1 MENLAD
7 IVLGELLESDDF
19 VNPVEELRPHRRLEL
34 LLRRV
39 GGHNKDGI
47 LEIHRT
53 ALVVGQTTVVQNLK
67 EDVEYLA
74 LVGGVCA
81 YLMFVK
87 SDEEPKDPRL
97 LKLKE
102 FLSFKKMIIEGLL
115 KATYIVFA
123 LFVTLYSF
131 LIMVDTS
138 FITGLMLLI
147 LLNILLRIGYEASL
161 IVLLIWRN
169 TSDISKK
176 LGKSDL
182 VEEINEMDETTGSNP
197 GLESTGLESEVEAE
211 TKVEAADIE
220 SETKVEEP
228 VVKAKPRTRKPKTT
242 DEKEVKKPAKKKT
255 TTKKAPT
262 KKAKVEEV
270 KAEEPSTKEETK

>member
-1 MENLAD
+1 MYSYSYYH
-7 IVLGELLESDDF
+7 GP
-19 VNPVEELRPHRRLEL
+19 NPV
-34 LLRRV
+34 V
-39 GGHNKDGI
+39 TVI
-47 LEIHRT
+47 LFLI
-53 ALVVGQTTVVQNLK
+53 
-67 EDVEYLA
+67 A
-74 LVGGVCA
+74 LVGGICA

-87 SDEEPKDPRL
+87 SDEEPKDQRL

-115 KATYIVFA
+115 KASYIIFA
-123 LFVTLYSF
+123 LFITLYSF
-131 LIMVDTS
+131 QIMVGTS

-147 LLNILLRIGYEASL
+147 LLNIMLRIGYEASL

-169 TSDISKK
+169 TNDISKK
-176 LGKSDL
+176 LGK
-182 VEEINEMDETTGSNP
+182 NE
-197 GLESTGLESEVEAE
+197 LTGLESE

-242 DEKEVKKPAKKKT
+242 DEKDVKKPAKKKS
-255 TTKKAPT
+255 TTKKT
-262 KKAKVEEV
+262 TSKKAKVEEV

>member
-1 MENLAD
+1 MYSYSYYH
-7 IVLGELLESDDF
+7 GP
-19 VNPVEELRPHRRLEL
+19 NPV
-34 LLRRV
+34 V
-39 GGHNKDGI
+39 TVI
-47 LEIHRT
+47 LFLI
-53 ALVVGQTTVVQNLK
+53 
-67 EDVEYLA
+67 A
-74 LVGGVCA
+74 LVGGICA

-102 FLSFKKMIIEGLL
+102 FLSFNKMIIEGLL
-115 KATYIVFA
+115 KATYIIFA
-123 LFVTLYSF
+123 LFITLYSF
-131 LIMVDTS
+131 QIMVGTS

-147 LLNILLRIGYEASL
+147 LLNIMLRIGYEASL

-197 GLESTGLESEVEAE
+197 GLESTGLEAE
-211 TKVEAADIE
+211 TEV
-220 SETKVEEP
+220 ETKVEEP

>member
-1 MENLAD
+1 MYSYSYYH
-7 IVLGELLESDDF
+7 GP
-19 VNPVEELRPHRRLEL
+19 NPV
-34 LLRRV
+34 V
-39 GGHNKDGI
+39 TVI
-47 LEIHRT
+47 LFLI
-53 ALVVGQTTVVQNLK
+53 
-67 EDVEYLA
+67 A
-74 LVGGVCA
+74 LVGGICA

-87 SDEEPKDPRL
+87 SDEEPKDQRL

-115 KATYIVFA
+115 KASYIIFA
-123 LFVTLYSF
+123 LFITLYSF
-131 LIMVDTS
+131 QIMVGTS

-147 LLNILLRIGYEASL
+147 LLNIMLRIGYEASL

-176 LGKSDL
+176 LGK
-182 VEEINEMDETTGSNP
+182 NE
-197 GLESTGLESEVEAE
+197 LTGLESE

-220 SETKVEEP
+220 SETKAEEP

-242 DEKEVKKPAKKKT
+242 EQKEAKKKT

-270 KAEEPSTKEETK
+270 KTEESSTKEETK

>member
-1 MENLAD
+1 MYSYSYYH
-7 IVLGELLESDDF
+7 GP
-19 VNPVEELRPHRRLEL
+19 NPV
-34 LLRRV
+34 V
-39 GGHNKDGI
+39 TVI
-47 LEIHRT
+47 LFLI
-53 ALVVGQTTVVQNLK
+53 
-67 EDVEYLA
+67 A
-74 LVGGVCA
+74 LVGGICA

-87 SDEEPKDPRL
+87 SDEEPKDQRL

-115 KATYIVFA
+115 KASYIIFA
-123 LFVTLYSF
+123 LFITLYSF
-131 LIMVDTS
+131 QIMVGTS

-147 LLNILLRIGYEASL
+147 LLNIMLRIGYEASL

-169 TSDISKK
+169 TNDISKK
-176 LGKSDL
+176 LGK
-182 VEEINEMDETTGSNP
+182 NELT
-197 GLESTGLESEVEAE
+197 GLESTRLESE

-242 DEKEVKKPAKKKT
+242 EQKEAKKKT
-255 TTKKAPT
+255 TTKKTST

>member
-1 MENLAD
+1 MYSYSYYH
-7 IVLGELLESDDF
+7 GP
-19 VNPVEELRPHRRLEL
+19 NPV
-34 LLRRV
+34 V
-39 GGHNKDGI
+39 TVI
-47 LEIHRT
+47 LFLI
-53 ALVVGQTTVVQNLK
+53 
-67 EDVEYLA
+67 A
-74 LVGGVCA
+74 LVGGTCA

-87 SDEEPKDPRL
+87 SNEEPKDRRL

-115 KATYIVFA
+115 KVTYIVFA
-123 LFVTLYSF
+123 LFITLYSF
-131 LIMVDTS
+131 QIMVGTS

-147 LLNILLRIGYEASL
+147 LLNIMLRIGYEASL

-169 TSDISKK
+169 TNDISKK
-176 LGKSDL
+176 LGK
-182 VEEINEMDETTGSNP
+182 NELT
-197 GLESTGLESEVEAE
+197 GLESTRLESE

-242 DEKEVKKPAKKKT
+242 EQKEAKKKT
-255 TTKKAPT
+255 TTKKTST

>member
-1 MENLAD
+1 MYSYSYYH
-7 IVLGELLESDDF
+7 GP
-19 VNPVEELRPHRRLEL
+19 NPV
-34 LLRRV
+34 V
-39 GGHNKDGI
+39 TVI
-47 LEIHRT
+47 LFLI
-53 ALVVGQTTVVQNLK
+53 
-67 EDVEYLA
+67 A
-74 LVGGVCA
+74 LVGGICA

-102 FLSFKKMIIEGLL
+102 FLSFNKMIIEGLL
-115 KATYIVFA
+115 KATYIIFA
-123 LFVTLYSF
+123 LFITLYSF
-131 LIMVDTS
+131 QIMVGTS

-147 LLNILLRIGYEASL
+147 LLNIMLRIGYEASL

-197 GLESTGLESEVEAE
+197 GLESTGLEAE
-211 TKVEAADIE
+211 TEV
-220 SETKVEEP
+220 ETKVEEP

-242 DEKEVKKPAKKKT
+242 DEKDVKKPAKKKS
-255 TTKKAPT
+255 TTKKT
-262 KKAKVEEV
+262 TSKKAKVEEV
-270 KAEEPSTKEETK
+270 KPEEPSTKEETK

>member
-1 MENLAD
+1 MYSYGYYHGANP
-7 IVLGELLESDDF
+7 IVT
-19 VNPVEELRPHRRLEL
+19 V
-34 LLRRV
+34 
-39 GGHNKDGI
+39 I
-47 LEIHRT
+47 LFLI
-53 ALVVGQTTVVQNLK
+53 
-67 EDVEYLA
+67 A
-74 LVGGVCA
+74 LVGGICA

-102 FLSFKKMIIEGLL
+102 FLSFNKMIIEGLL
-115 KATYIVFA
+115 KATYIIFA
-123 LFVTLYSF
+123 LFITLYSF
-131 LIMVDTS
+131 QIMIGTS

-147 LLNILLRIGYEASL
+147 LLNIMLRIGYEASL

-169 TSDISKK
+169 TSDINKK

-197 GLESTGLESEVEAE
+197 GLESTGLEAE
-211 TKVEAADIE
+211 TEV
-220 SETKVEEP
+220 ETKVEEP

-242 DEKEVKKPAKKKT
+242 DEKDVKKPAKKKS
-255 TTKKAPT
+255 TTKKT
-262 KKAKVEEV
+262 TSKKAKVEEV

>member
-1 MENLAD
+1 MYSYSYYH
-7 IVLGELLESDDF
+7 GP
-19 VNPVEELRPHRRLEL
+19 NPV
-34 LLRRV
+34 V
-39 GGHNKDGI
+39 TVI
-47 LEIHRT
+47 LFLI
-53 ALVVGQTTVVQNLK
+53 
-67 EDVEYLA
+67 A
-74 LVGGVCA
+74 LVGGICA

-87 SDEEPKDPRL
+87 SDEEPKDSRL

-115 KATYIVFA
+115 KATYIIFA
-123 LFVTLYSF
+123 LFITLYSF
-131 LIMVDTS
+131 QIMIGTS

-147 LLNILLRIGYEASL
+147 LLNIMLRIGYEASL

-169 TSDISKK
+169 TSDINKK

-197 GLESTGLESEVEAE
+197 GLESTGLEAE
-211 TKVEAADIE
+211 TEV
-220 SETKVEEP
+220 ETKVEEP

>member
-1 MENLAD
+1 MYSYSYYH
-7 IVLGELLESDDF
+7 GP
-19 VNPVEELRPHRRLEL
+19 NPV
-34 LLRRV
+34 V
-39 GGHNKDGI
+39 TVI
-47 LEIHRT
+47 LFLI
-53 ALVVGQTTVVQNLK
+53 
-67 EDVEYLA
+67 A
-74 LVGGVCA
+74 LVGGICA

-87 SDEEPKDPRL
+87 SNEEPKDQRL

-115 KATYIVFA
+115 KASYIIFA
-123 LFVTLYSF
+123 LFITLYSF
-131 LIMVDTS
+131 QIMVGTS

-147 LLNILLRIGYEASL
+147 LLNIMLRIGYEASL

-197 GLESTGLESEVEAE
+197 GLESTGLEAE
-211 TKVEAADIE
+211 TEV
-220 SETKVEEP
+220 ETKVEEP

-242 DEKEVKKPAKKKT
+242 DEKDVKKPAKKKS
-255 TTKKAPT
+255 TTKKT
-262 KKAKVEEV
+262 TSKKANVEEV

>member
-1 MENLAD
+1 MYSYSYYH
-7 IVLGELLESDDF
+7 GP
-19 VNPVEELRPHRRLEL
+19 NPV
-34 LLRRV
+34 V
-39 GGHNKDGI
+39 TVI
-47 LEIHRT
+47 LFLI
-53 ALVVGQTTVVQNLK
+53 
-67 EDVEYLA
+67 A
-74 LVGGVCA
+74 LVGGICA

-115 KATYIVFA
+115 KATYIIFA
-123 LFVTLYSF
+123 LFITLYSF
-131 LIMVDTS
+131 QIMVGTS

-147 LLNILLRIGYEASL
+147 LLNIMLRIGYEASL

-176 LGKSDL
+176 LGK
-182 VEEINEMDETTGSNP
+182 NE
-197 GLESTGLESEVEAE
+197 LTGLESEVEAE

-220 SETKVEEP
+220 SETKVEES

-242 DEKEVKKPAKKKT
+242 EQKEAKKKT
-255 TTKKAPT
+255 TTKKTST

>member
-1 MENLAD
+1 MYSYSYYH
-7 IVLGELLESDDF
+7 GP
-19 VNPVEELRPHRRLEL
+19 NPV
-34 LLRRV
+34 V
-39 GGHNKDGI
+39 TVI
-47 LEIHRT
+47 LFLI
-53 ALVVGQTTVVQNLK
+53 
-67 EDVEYLA
+67 A
-74 LVGGVCA
+74 LVGGICA

-97 LKLKE
+97 VKLKE

-115 KATYIVFA
+115 KATYIIFA
-123 LFVTLYSF
+123 LFITLYSF
-131 LIMVDTS
+131 QIMVGTS

-147 LLNILLRIGYEASL
+147 LLNIMLRIGYEASL

-176 LGKSDL
+176 LGKTEL
-182 VEEINEMDETTGSNP
+182 VEEVQNGH
-197 GLESTGLESEVEAE
+197 ESGHESEFGHESVEEPE

-220 SETKVEEP
+220 SGHKTDGHES

-242 DEKEVKKPAKKKT
+242 DEKEVKKPAKKKS
-255 TTKKAPT
+255 TTKKASS

-270 KAEEPSTKEETK
+270 KAEEPSTKEENK

>member
-1 MENLAD
+1 MYSYSYYH
-7 IVLGELLESDDF
+7 GP
-19 VNPVEELRPHRRLEL
+19 NPV
-34 LLRRV
+34 V
-39 GGHNKDGI
+39 TVI
-47 LEIHRT
+47 LFLI
-53 ALVVGQTTVVQNLK
+53 
-67 EDVEYLA
+67 A
-74 LVGGVCA
+74 LVGGICA

-97 LKLKE
+97 VKLKE

-115 KATYIVFA
+115 KASYIIFA
-123 LFVTLYSF
+123 LFITLYSF
-131 LIMVDTS
+131 QIMVGTS

-147 LLNILLRIGYEASL
+147 LLNIMLRIGYEASL

-169 TSDISKK
+169 TNDISKK
-176 LGKSDL
+176 LGK
-182 VEEINEMDETTGSNP
+182 NE
-197 GLESTGLESEVEAE
+197 LTGLESEVEAE

-242 DEKEVKKPAKKKT
+242 EQKEAKKKT
-255 TTKKAPT
+255 TTKKTST

>member
-1 MENLAD
+1 MYSYGYYHGANP
-7 IVLGELLESDDF
+7 IVT
-19 VNPVEELRPHRRLEL
+19 V
-34 LLRRV
+34 
-39 GGHNKDGI
+39 I
-47 LEIHRT
+47 LFLI
-53 ALVVGQTTVVQNLK
+53 
-67 EDVEYLA
+67 A
-74 LVGGVCA
+74 LVGGICA

-102 FLSFKKMIIEGLL
+102 FLSFNKMIIEGLL
-115 KATYIVFA
+115 KATYIIFA
-123 LFVTLYSF
+123 LFITLYSF
-131 LIMVDTS
+131 QIMIGTS

-147 LLNILLRIGYEASL
+147 LLNIMLRIGYEASL

-197 GLESTGLESEVEAE
+197 GLESTGLEAE
-211 TKVEAADIE
+211 TEV
-220 SETKVEEP
+220 ETKVEEP

-242 DEKEVKKPAKKKT
+242 DEKDVKKPAKKKS
-255 TTKKAPT
+255 TTKKT
-262 KKAKVEEV
+262 TSKKAKVEEV

>member
-1 MENLAD
+1 MYSYSYYH
-7 IVLGELLESDDF
+7 GP
-19 VNPVEELRPHRRLEL
+19 NPV
-34 LLRRV
+34 V
-39 GGHNKDGI
+39 TVI
-47 LEIHRT
+47 LFLI
-53 ALVVGQTTVVQNLK
+53 
-67 EDVEYLA
+67 A
-74 LVGGVCA
+74 LVGGICA

-87 SDEEPKDPRL
+87 SDEEPKDQRL

-115 KATYIVFA
+115 KASYIIFA
-123 LFVTLYSF
+123 LFITLYSF
-131 LIMVDTS
+131 QIMVGTS

-147 LLNILLRIGYEASL
+147 LLNIMLRIGYEASL

-197 GLESTGLESEVEAE
+197 GLESTGLEAE
-211 TKVEAADIE
+211 TEV
-220 SETKVEEP
+220 ETKVEEP

-242 DEKEVKKPAKKKT
+242 DEKDVKKPAKKKS
-255 TTKKAPT
+255 TTKKT
-262 KKAKVEEV
+262 TSKKAKVEEV

>member
-1 MENLAD
+1 MYSYSYYH
-7 IVLGELLESDDF
+7 GP
-19 VNPVEELRPHRRLEL
+19 NPV
-34 LLRRV
+34 V
-39 GGHNKDGI
+39 TVI
-47 LEIHRT
+47 LFLI
-53 ALVVGQTTVVQNLK
+53 
-67 EDVEYLA
+67 A
-74 LVGGVCA
+74 LVGGICA

-102 FLSFKKMIIEGLL
+102 FLSFNKMIIEGLL
-115 KATYIVFA
+115 KATYIIFA
-123 LFVTLYSF
+123 LFITLYSF
-131 LIMVDTS
+131 QIMVGTS

-147 LLNILLRIGYEASL
+147 LLNIMLRIGYEASL

-176 LGKSDL
+176 LGKSEL
-182 VEEINEMDETTGSNP
+182 VEEIKEMDETTGSNP
-197 GLESTGLESEVEAE
+197 GLESTRLESE
-211 TKVEAADIE
+211 TKVEAADTE

-242 DEKEVKKPAKKKT
+242 EQKEAKKKT
-255 TTKKAPT
+255 TTKKTST

-270 KAEEPSTKEETK
+270 KPEEPSTKEETK

>member
-1 MENLAD
+1 MYSYSYYH
-7 IVLGELLESDDF
+7 GP
-19 VNPVEELRPHRRLEL
+19 NPV
-34 LLRRV
+34 V
-39 GGHNKDGI
+39 TVI
-47 LEIHRT
+47 LFLI
-53 ALVVGQTTVVQNLK
+53 
-67 EDVEYLA
+67 A
-74 LVGGVCA
+74 LVGGTCA

-87 SDEEPKDPRL
+87 SNEEPKDRRL

-115 KATYIVFA
+115 KASYIIFA
-123 LFVTLYSF
+123 LFITLYSF
-131 LIMVDTS
+131 QIMVGTS

-147 LLNILLRIGYEASL
+147 LLNIMLRIGYEASL

-169 TSDISKK
+169 TNDISKK
-176 LGKSDL
+176 LGK
-182 VEEINEMDETTGSNP
+182 NELT
-197 GLESTGLESEVEAE
+197 GLESTRLESE

-242 DEKEVKKPAKKKT
+242 EQKEAKKKT
-255 TTKKAPT
+255 TTKKTST
-262 KKAKVEEV
+262 KKVKVEEV

>member
-1 MENLAD
+1 MYSYSYYH
-7 IVLGELLESDDF
+7 GP
-19 VNPVEELRPHRRLEL
+19 NPV
-34 LLRRV
+34 V
-39 GGHNKDGI
+39 TVI
-47 LEIHRT
+47 LFLI
-53 ALVVGQTTVVQNLK
+53 
-67 EDVEYLA
+67 A
-74 LVGGVCA
+74 LVGGICA

-87 SDEEPKDPRL
+87 SDEEPKDQRL

-115 KATYIVFA
+115 KASYIIFA
-123 LFVTLYSF
+123 LFITLYSF
-131 LIMVDTS
+131 QIMVGTS

-147 LLNILLRIGYEASL
+147 LLNIMLRIGYEASL

-169 TSDISKK
+169 TNDISKK
-176 LGKSDL
+176 LGK
-182 VEEINEMDETTGSNP
+182 NE
-197 GLESTGLESEVEAE
+197 LTGLESE

-242 DEKEVKKPAKKKT
+242 EQKEAKKKT
-255 TTKKAPT
+255 TTKKTST

>member
-1 MENLAD
+1 MYSYSYYH
-7 IVLGELLESDDF
+7 GS
-19 VNPVEELRPHRRLEL
+19 NPV
-34 LLRRV
+34 V
-39 GGHNKDGI
+39 TGI
-47 LEIHRT
+47 LFLI
-53 ALVVGQTTVVQNLK
+53 
-67 EDVEYLA
+67 A

-131 LIMVDTS
+131 LIMVGTS

-147 LLNILLRIGYEASL
+147 LLNIMLRIGYEASL

-176 LGKSDL
+176 LGK
-182 VEEINEMDETTGSNP
+182 NELTGLEST

-242 DEKEVKKPAKKKT
+242 EQKEAKKKT
-255 TTKKAPT
+255 TTKKTST

>member
-1 MENLAD
+1 MYSYSYYH
-7 IVLGELLESDDF
+7 GT
-19 VNPVEELRPHRRLEL
+19 NPV
-34 LLRRV
+34 V
-39 GGHNKDGI
+39 TVI
-47 LEIHRT
+47 LFLI
-53 ALVVGQTTVVQNLK
+53 
-67 EDVEYLA
+67 A
-74 LVGGVCA
+74 LVGGICA

-123 LFVTLYSF
+123 LFVTLYS
-131 LIMVDTS
+131 LQIMVGTS

-176 LGKSDL
+176 LGKSEL
-182 VEEINEMDETTGSNP
+182 VEKIKEMDETTGSNP
-197 GLESTGLESEVEAE
+197 GLESEVEAE

-228 VVKAKPRTRKPKTT
+228 IVKAKPRTRKPKTT

-262 KKAKVEEV
+262 KKAKVEEA

>member
-1 MENLAD
+1 MYSYSYYH
-7 IVLGELLESDDF
+7 GP
-19 VNPVEELRPHRRLEL
+19 NPV
-34 LLRRV
+34 V
-39 GGHNKDGI
+39 TVI
-47 LEIHRT
+47 LFLI
-53 ALVVGQTTVVQNLK
+53 
-67 EDVEYLA
+67 A
-74 LVGGVCA
+74 LVGGTCA

-87 SDEEPKDPRL
+87 SNEEPKDRRL

-115 KATYIVFA
+115 KATYIIFA
-123 LFVTLYSF
+123 LFITLYSF
-131 LIMVDTS
+131 QIMVGTS

-147 LLNILLRIGYEASL
+147 LLNIMLRIGYEASL

-169 TSDISKK
+169 TNDISKK
-176 LGKSDL
+176 LGK
-182 VEEINEMDETTGSNP
+182 NELT
-197 GLESTGLESEVEAE
+197 GLESTRLESE

-242 DEKEVKKPAKKKT
+242 EQKEAKKKT
-255 TTKKAPT
+255 TTKKTST
-262 KKAKVEEV
+262 KKANVEEV

>member
-1 MENLAD
+1 MYSYSYYH
-7 IVLGELLESDDF
+7 GS
-19 VNPVEELRPHRRLEL
+19 NPV
-34 LLRRV
+34 V
-39 GGHNKDGI
+39 TVI
-47 LEIHRT
+47 LFLI
-53 ALVVGQTTVVQNLK
+53 
-67 EDVEYLA
+67 A

-176 LGKSDL
+176 LGKNEL
-182 VEEINEMDETTGSNP
+182 VEKIKEMDETTGSNP

-228 VVKAKPRTRKPKTT
+228 IVKAKPRTRKPKTT
-242 DEKEVKKPAKKKT
+242 EQKEAKKKT
-255 TTKKAPT
+255 TTKKTST

>member
-1 MENLAD
+1 MYSYSYYH
-7 IVLGELLESDDF
+7 GP
-19 VNPVEELRPHRRLEL
+19 NPV
-34 LLRRV
+34 V
-39 GGHNKDGI
+39 TVI
-47 LEIHRT
+47 LFLI
-53 ALVVGQTTVVQNLK
+53 
-67 EDVEYLA
+67 A
-74 LVGGVCA
+74 LVGGICA

-102 FLSFKKMIIEGLL
+102 FLSFNKMIIEGLL
-115 KATYIVFA
+115 KATYIIFA
-123 LFVTLYSF
+123 LFITLYSF
-131 LIMVDTS
+131 QIMVGTS

-147 LLNILLRIGYEASL
+147 LLNIMLRIGYEASL

-176 LGKSDL
+176 LGKSEL
-182 VEEINEMDETTGSNP
+182 VEEIKEMDETTGSNP
-197 GLESTGLESEVEAE
+197 GLESTRLESE

-220 SETKVEEP
+220 SGHKTDGHES

-242 DEKEVKKPAKKKT
+242 EQKEAKKKT
-255 TTKKAPT
+255 TTKKTST

-270 KAEEPSTKEETK
+270 KPEEPSTKEETK

>member
-1 MENLAD
+1 MYSYSYYH
-7 IVLGELLESDDF
+7 GS
-19 VNPVEELRPHRRLEL
+19 NPV
-34 LLRRV
+34 V
-39 GGHNKDGI
+39 TVI
-47 LEIHRT
+47 LFLI
-53 ALVVGQTTVVQNLK
+53 
-67 EDVEYLA
+67 A

-176 LGKSDL
+176 LGK
-182 VEEINEMDETTGSNP
+182 NELT

-242 DEKEVKKPAKKKT
+242 EQKEAKKKT
-255 TTKKAPT
+255 TTKKTST

>member
-1 MENLAD
+1 MYSYSYYH
-7 IVLGELLESDDF
+7 GS
-19 VNPVEELRPHRRLEL
+19 NPV
-34 LLRRV
+34 V
-39 GGHNKDGI
+39 TVI
-47 LEIHRT
+47 LFLI
-53 ALVVGQTTVVQNLK
+53 
-67 EDVEYLA
+67 A

-115 KATYIVFA
+115 KATYIIFA
-123 LFVTLYSF
+123 LFITLYSF
-131 LIMVDTS
+131 QIMVGTS

-147 LLNILLRIGYEASL
+147 LLNIMLRIGYEASL

-176 LGKSDL
+176 LGK
-182 VEEINEMDETTGSNP
+182 NE
-197 GLESTGLESEVEAE
+197 LTGLESEVEAE

-242 DEKEVKKPAKKKT
+242 EQKEAKKKT
-255 TTKKAPT
+255 TTKKTST

-270 KAEEPSTKEETK
+270 KAEEHSTKEETK

>member
-1 MENLAD
+1 MYSYSYYH
-7 IVLGELLESDDF
+7 GP
-19 VNPVEELRPHRRLEL
+19 NPV
-34 LLRRV
+34 V
-39 GGHNKDGI
+39 TVI
-47 LEIHRT
+47 LFLI
-53 ALVVGQTTVVQNLK
+53 
-67 EDVEYLA
+67 A
-74 LVGGVCA
+74 LVGGICA

-115 KATYIVFA
+115 KATYIIFA
-123 LFVTLYSF
+123 LFITLYSF
-131 LIMVDTS
+131 QIMVGTS

-147 LLNILLRIGYEASL
+147 LLNIMLRIGYEASL

-169 TSDISKK
+169 TSDINKK
-176 LGKSDL
+176 LCKSDL

-220 SETKVEEP
+220 SETKDEEP

-262 KKAKVEEV
+262 KKAPTKKAKVEEV

>member
-1 MENLAD
+1 MYSYSYYH
-7 IVLGELLESDDF
+7 GP
-19 VNPVEELRPHRRLEL
+19 NPV
-34 LLRRV
+34 V
-39 GGHNKDGI
+39 TVI
-47 LEIHRT
+47 LFLI
-53 ALVVGQTTVVQNLK
+53 
-67 EDVEYLA
+67 A

-87 SDEEPKDPRL
+87 SNEEPKDRRL

-115 KATYIVFA
+115 KATYIIFA
-123 LFVTLYSF
+123 LFITLYSF
-131 LIMVDTS
+131 QIMVGTS

-147 LLNILLRIGYEASL
+147 LLNIMLRIGYEASL

-176 LGKSDL
+176 LGK
-182 VEEINEMDETTGSNP
+182 NE
-197 GLESTGLESEVEAE
+197 LTGLESEVEAE

-220 SETKVEEP
+220 SETKVEEL

-242 DEKEVKKPAKKKT
+242 EQKEAKKKT
-255 TTKKAPT
+255 TTKKTST

-270 KAEEPSTKEETK
+270 KAEEPSSKEETK

>member
-1 MENLAD
+1 MYSYSYYH
-7 IVLGELLESDDF
+7 GP
-19 VNPVEELRPHRRLEL
+19 NPV
-34 LLRRV
+34 V
-39 GGHNKDGI
+39 TVI
-47 LEIHRT
+47 LFLI
-53 ALVVGQTTVVQNLK
+53 
-67 EDVEYLA
+67 A
-74 LVGGVCA
+74 LVGGICA

-97 LKLKE
+97 VKLKE

-115 KATYIVFA
+115 KASYIIFA
-123 LFVTLYSF
+123 LFITLYSF
-131 LIMVDTS
+131 QIMVGTS

-147 LLNILLRIGYEASL
+147 LLNIMLRIGYEASL

-176 LGKSDL
+176 LGK
-182 VEEINEMDETTGSNP
+182 NE
-197 GLESTGLESEVEAE
+197 LTGLESEVEAE

-228 VVKAKPRTRKPKTT
+228 VVKAKPRTRKPKTA

-255 TTKKAPT
+255 TTKKTST
-262 KKAKVEEV
+262 KKANVEEV

>member
-1 MENLAD
+1 MYSYSYYH
-7 IVLGELLESDDF
+7 GP
-19 VNPVEELRPHRRLEL
+19 NPVAT
-34 LLRRV
+34 V
-39 GGHNKDGI
+39 I
-47 LEIHRT
+47 LFLI
-53 ALVVGQTTVVQNLK
+53 
-67 EDVEYLA
+67 A
-74 LVGGVCA
+74 LVGGICA

-115 KATYIVFA
+115 KATYIIFA
-123 LFVTLYSF
+123 LFITLYSF
-131 LIMVDTS
+131 QIMVGTS

-147 LLNILLRIGYEASL
+147 LLNIMLRIGYEASL

-169 TSDISKK
+169 TSDINKK

-182 VEEINEMDETTGSNP
+182 VEEINETDETTGSNP
-197 GLESTGLESEVEAE
+197 GLESTGLESEVETE

-242 DEKEVKKPAKKKT
+242 DEKEVKKPAKKKS
-255 TTKKAPT
+255 TTKKT
-262 KKAKVEEV
+262 TSKKAKVEEV